1 MFGMMI
7 DIGPNVFAV
16 PSPALLR
23 SRSWSFML
31 KFYVKVFRTSLF
43 LNPEMDLVN
52 ACNDDRFWSKI

>member
-16 PSPALLR
+16 PSPALLW
-23 SRSWSFML
+23 SWTFVL